1 MSSEKS
7 ISFEKSTKA
16 PTLLTIG
23 SRKSRLAMIQTHM
36 VIDALKRHYPEC
48 EFVVKNIDT
57 TGDNILDR
65 PLAKIG
71 EKALFTRELEE
82 ELLRGTI
89 DMIVHSLK
97 DMPTTLPDRCCIGAI
112 MARED
117 PSDSLVLRKD
127 LIHMLKTGP
136 NLNMEYIMNDCSKC
150 VQTFG
155 TSSLRRIAQLR
166 NSSPNVVIKDVRGN
180 LNTRLDKLDNH
191 PKHGYD
197 CLVLATAGLIRGG
210 FHDRISLRLTHGN
223 WYHAVSQGALGV
235 ECLSDDYR
243 MQQILF
249 PLVDSRTVFE
259 CTSER
264 VLMKCLEGGCSVP
277 IGVQTIWSNADRWLL
292 TLKAKVLTIDGKESV
307 QGEQTEDLDN
317 QNFPINETF
326 ELSDFTDIR
335 IEGIDNQFECRLK
348 NSVRLGRSVAKQ
360 LIDMGVK
367 NILKRSQ

>member
-1 MSSEKS
+1 MSSEIT
-7 ISFEKSTKA
+7 ISFEKSVEA

-36 VIDALKRHYPEC
+36 VIDALKHHYPKC

-82 ELLRGTI
+82 ELLKGTI
-89 DMIVHSLK
+89 DIIVHSLK

-112 MARED
+112 MQRED
-117 PSDSLVLRKD
+117 PSDSLVLRED
-127 LIHMLKTGP
+127 LIHLNKTEQ
-136 NLNMEYIMNDCSKC
+136 NMNIKYIIDDCTQH

-166 NSSPNVVIKDVRGN
+166 NLSQNVSIKDVRGN

-191 PKHGYD
+191 PKYGYD
-197 CLVLATAGLIRGG
+197 CLILATAGLKRAG
-210 FHDRISLRLTHGN
+210 FNDRISLRLTDDN
-223 WYHAVSQGALGV
+223 WYHAVSQGALGI
-235 ECLSDDYR
+235 ECLADDYR
-243 MQQILF
+243 MQRILH
-249 PLVDSRTVFE
+249 PLVNPRAVFE

-277 IGVQTIWSNADRWLL
+277 IGVQTEWSNNERWLL
-292 TLKAKVLTIDGKESV
+292 TLKAKVLSTDGKQSV

-317 QNFPINETF
+317 QNVPINETF

-335 IEGIDNQFECRLK
+335 ISETDNQFECRLQ
-348 NSVRLGRSVAKQ
+348 NSVRLGRSVAKK

-367 NILKRSQ
+367 DILKRS